1 MIDQPT
7 IDRILD
13 AANIVDVVS
22 EFVTL
27 RKRGINYVGLCPFH
41 TDKTPS
47 FYVSPAKNICKCF
60 ACGEGGTAVHFIMK
74 HEQLNYF
81 DALRYLAKKYN
92 IEIQERELTDKEKQ
106 RKSDRE
112 SMLIVNSWA
121 QQYFTTQLYE
131 HVEGTTVG
139 LRYFAERGFRE
150 DTIRKFQLG
159 YSLDKRDA
167 LYKEATKNG
176 YKKEFLE
183 KTGLVIAY
191 DNGGV
196 NDRFRGRVIFPVHT
210 LSGKVVAFGG
220 RVLKKD
226 EKTAKYVNS
235 PESEIYH
242 KSNEL
247 YGIYFAKQAIVKEDR
262 CFLVEGYTD
271 VISMHQA
278 GIENVVASSGTAL
291 TQGQIR
297 LIHRFTSNI
306 TVLYDGDA
314 AGIKA
319 ALRGIDLL
327 LEDGMNVKVVL
338 LPDGEDPDSFARK
351 HNASQFSEFIKQSET
366 DFIRFKTRVL
376 LDDAGTDPIKRSALI
391 TDIIRT
397 VAIIPDNIARSIYIR
412 ECSAM
417 MEIDEQVLLNEV
429 NKIRLSKEERQ
440 NMQGQVTP
448 PVSNTMSMIPEYPD
462 LPGYQPVAGDSFLP
476 PDDTVPLP
484 DDYMPPPPPPEEYPM
499 EETGPMDVPPPD
511 YPPAQP
517 PQTVQPVQPVQTG
530 QPKRSPYEVY
540 ELTLLKYIVRYG
552 EQILF
557 DYVDE
562 ETNEHIVMRVAEYIR
577 YDLER
582 DDLTFYTPIIK
593 SMLDEA
599 ADKCKTEGFIA
610 SRYFLA
616 HPDPNVS
623 RLAANL
629 ISEKYQLSKYHSKYR
644 ELEQEQ
650 DKLDQ
655 LVTREIYAMKDAYIL
670 RQIKETQLGIKEA
683 HAQGNEEKVFELMKQ
698 LTRLNEIKNVLSKEL
713 GERIVLKM

>member
-131 HVEGTTVG
+131 HVEGKTVG

-351 HNASQFSEFIKQSET
+351 HNASQFSEFIRQSET
-366 DFIRFKTRVL
+366 DFIRFKTRLL

-644 ELEQEQ
+644 ELN
-650 DKLDQ
+650 
-655 LVTREIYAMKDAYIL
+655 R
-670 RQIKETQLGIKEA
+670 
-683 HAQGNEEKVFELMKQ
+683 N
-698 LTRLNEIKNVLSKEL
+698 
-713 GERIVLKM
+713 RINWTS

>member
-131 HVEGTTVG
+131 HVEGKTVG

-278 GIENVVASSGTAL
+278 GIENVVPSSGTAL

-366 DFIRFKTRVL
+366 DFIRFKTRLL

-517 PQTVQPVQPVQTG
+517 PQMVQPVQPVQTG